1 MTKKQIKLLK
11 ELEIRLHYAHQTIR
25 ALNKDIHCDDGQEYP
40 VPVIDKNGKV
50 EFGDNPLNWEGEG
63 Y

>member
-11 ELEIRLHYAHQTIR
+11 ELEIRLHFAHQIIKD
-25 ALNKDIHCDDGQEYP
+25 LNKDIFCDEGQEYP
-40 VPVIDKNGKV
+40 VPVIDENGKV